1 MFYAQID
8 MRKGLPFL
16 VSEKKNED
24 LLPPDEHYGSVMR
37 RNDE

>member
-1 MFYAQID
+1 
-8 MRKGLPFL
+8 